1 MKKQFHFTND
11 YLEGIANA
19 GIFSFNQHKTIINA
33 DDMLLGIFL
42 YSKKFSFHTMFWELF
57 GFDNVAILQQY
68 IDKHFPSLHQEYKDV
83 KFQLDM

>member
-1 MKKQFHFTND
+1 MPILSQP
-11 YLEGIANA
+11 A
-19 GIFSFNQHKTIINA
+19 IF
-33 DDMLLGIFL
+33 IFGL
-42 YSKKFSFHTMFWELF
+42 SKWLFWELF